1 MFRLQISCIA
11 VIAFLL
17 IIFLAENNY
26 NKTTRKLYLVLLV
39 VSALEILFEIF
50 AAYAVVKIDTISPL
64 SFKTIHRVYL
74 TLVLTYFYL
83 NYRYK
88 SAFVKEEVG
97 MPDKGLGFIHVA
109 QIILYA
115 GIFLLPLG
123 YKVSKEG
130 TEFTYGPGVWVVY
143 VGAAFYMFVI
153 FTNYCEQAR
162 KITRQILLPLVM
174 GIACGMITCFI
185 YMSIPEINI
194 SALGITIVN
203 IAMYI
208 SIHSADAY
216 HFAERNGLVFEID
229 ENKEQEG
236 CLVSFEAPDARLL
249 IVDDSEM
256 NRKVIRGLLKTIKV
270 QLDEASGGKEC
281 LELMRRNKYHLVFMD
296 HLMPEMD
303 GLETFEALKKE
314 HLCDNTPVVAMTAN
328 TLSMSEED
336 YLNLGFAAF
345 SVKPILPEK
354 LQSMVYQLL
363 DKNLITVK
371 EIIQTDVSHA
381 EKVPEISKR
390 DKKEQKKEDKKW
402 DELPVVDGLDYS
414 YAALHFQNTAEF
426 AEMAQF
432 LVGVMHSD
440 MTELKKYSADLS
452 EPSALHD
459 FRTKVHSMKNSAMT
473 IGIVSLAGLAKTLE
487 EAAKEENTPQI
498 QLILP
503 VFEEKW
509 EKYRSLLEKNFAV
522 SLSDKMEADP
532 NSEEMKGLFAKLREA
547 AEEMD
552 IDALDSVMEK
562 INGFVFPSEYEEKLE
577 KIRLA
582 ALNFDVEFLQEEGY
596 L

>member
-17 IIFLAENNY
+17 ILFLAENNF
-26 NKTTRKLYLVLLV
+26 NKRTRKLYLLLLV

-50 AAYAVVKIDTISPL
+50 AAYAVVKIDTISPFL
-64 SFKTIHRVYL
+64 FKTIHRTYL
-74 TLVLTYFYL
+74 TFVLTYFYL

-97 MPDKGLGFIHVA
+97 MPDKGIGFIHVA

-123 YKVSKEG
+123 YRVSKEG

-143 VGAAFYMFVI
+143 VGATFYMFVI
-153 FTNYCEQAR
+153 FANYCEQSR
-162 KITRQILLPLVM
+162 KIARQVLLPLVM
-174 GIACGMITCFI
+174 GVACGMVTCFI
-185 YMSIPEINI
+185 YMSIPEMNI
-194 SALGITIVN
+194 SALGIVIVN

-216 HFAERNGLVFEID
+216 HLAERKGPVFDKVEQ
-229 ENKEQEG
+229 KEPQEYY
-236 CLVSFEAPDARLL
+236 VSFEAPDACLL
-249 IVDDSEM
+249 LVDDSEM
-256 NRKVIRGLLKTIKV
+256 NRKVLKNLLRKTKIRV
-270 QLDEASGGKEC
+270 DEASGGKEC

-303 GLETFEALKKE
+303 GLETFDALKKE
-314 HLCDNTPVVAMTAN
+314 HLCDNIPIVAMTAN
-328 TLSMSEED
+328 TLSMEEAD
-336 YLNLGFAAF
+336 YLNLGFTAF

-354 LQSMVYQLL
+354 LLALVYQLL
-363 DKNLITVK
+363 DKSLITVEEKIQADVQQAYKVSETVK
-371 EIIQTDVSHA
+371 EI
-381 EKVPEISKR
+381 EKQQE
-390 DKKEQKKEDKKW
+390 EECQKW

-414 YAALHFQNTAEF
+414 YASLHFQDTSEF
-426 AEMAQF
+426 TEMAQF

-440 MTELKKYSADLS
+440 ITELKKYSADLDA
-452 EPSALHD
+452 PSVLHD

-473 IGIVSLAGLAKTLE
+473 IGIVPLAGLAKTLE
-487 EAAKEENTPQI
+487 EAAKEEKRQQI
-498 QLILP
+498 QILLP

-509 EKYRSLLEKNFAV
+509 ERYRSLLEKNFAV
-522 SLSDKMEADP
+522 SLSDKIKADP
-532 NSEEMKGLFAKLREA
+532 NSEEIKGLFEKLREA

-562 INGFVFPSEYEEKLE
+562 INGFVFAPEYEEKLE

-582 ALNFDVEFLQEEGY
+582 ALNFDVEFLREEGY